1 MDCQE
6 IRGDLRATV
15 ARRAPHRRK
24 IRERRP
30 PGLRSLVILHPMPEG
45 AWSAEKS
52 NHSQYLELLANIFL
66 HFVVAFF
73 LKMTILEYTEA
84 IP

>member
-6 IRGDLRATV
+6 IREDLRATV

-30 PGLRSLVILHPMPEG
+30 PGLRSL
-45 AWSAEKS
+45 AS
-52 NHSQYLELLANIFL
+52 NMYKNICFPIGKYNYMCYYIIVRRKYL
-66 HFVVAFF
+66 
-73 LKMTILEYTEA
+73 
-84 IP
+84 

>member
-30 PGLRSLVILHPMPEG
+30 PV
-45 AWSAEKS
+45 SALLLQICVKIFVFS
-52 NHSQYLELLANIFL
+52 IGKYNYMCYYIIVKRKYL
-66 HFVVAFF
+66 
-73 LKMTILEYTEA
+73 
-84 IP
+84 